1 MTAFSEASP
10 ERAKSHS
17 RLEHFPVTFFAIV
30 MGMAGLSLAL
40 RATEQAFGLGT
51 LASGLAFGASAVIF
65 IAVSVIYAVKA
76 MRHPHAV
83 RAEWSHPVRL
93 AFFPAISISL
103 LLLATLTLAHQAQIA
118 EIMWLVGVVVQGVL
132 TIAVISGWI
141 GHRAFQTPHLSPAW
155 FIPAVGNVIVPIA
168 GVQLGYPEI
177 SWYFLS
183 VGLIFWIVLLT
194 LVMNR
199 LIFHDPMP
207 GRLQP
212 TLVILIAPPAV
223 GFIGWVHLTG
233 EVDAFARILMNGAYL
248 FTLLVAVQLPRIVK
262 LPFALSFWALS
273 FPFAAVTIASFLF
286 SAHTGSAPHRLF
298 GTALMAVLAVIII
311 ALLLRT
317 LRAIRADEIC
327 QPE

>member
-1 MTAFSEASP
+1 MPAST
-10 ERAKSHS
+10 HS

-30 MGMAGLSLAL
+30 MGMTGLSLAL
-40 RATEQAFGLGT
+40 LAVERAYA
-51 LASGLAFGASAVIF
+51 LASWGSNLAYAASILIF
-65 IAVSVIYAVKA
+65 VAVSILYLLKA
-76 MRHPHAV
+76 IRYPAAV
-83 RAEWSHPVRL
+83 RAEWNHPVRL

-103 LLLATLTLAHQAQIA
+103 LLIATLTLPRAPAVA
-118 EIMWLVGVVVQGVL
+118 EALWLVGVVIQGML

-168 GVQLGYPEI
+168 GVQMGYTEV

-223 GFIGWVHLTG
+223 GFLAWVHMIDQI
-233 EVDAFARILMNGAYL
+233 DAFARILMNGAYL

-273 FPFAAVTIASFLF
+273 FPFAAVTVASFLY
-286 SAHTGSAPHRLF
+286 ADRTGSAAHHLF
-298 GTALMAVLAVIII
+298 GTVLAGVLLIII
-311 ALLLRT
+311 AALVIRT